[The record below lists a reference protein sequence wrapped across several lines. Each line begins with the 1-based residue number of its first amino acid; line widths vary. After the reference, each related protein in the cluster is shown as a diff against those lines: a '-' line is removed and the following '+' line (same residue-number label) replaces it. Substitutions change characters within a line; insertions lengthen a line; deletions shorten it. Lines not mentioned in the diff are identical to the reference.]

1 MFQHPLPQPAPAAH
15 RRTAFAPAPAH
26 TARARPGRRR
36 RRTGWRASCGS
47 LGSRR
52 CDVGPHPTAGVPGV
66 QCGSRGC
73 AASHSRARRWASAIC
88 FMASSDLV
96 RRGGRIKEG
105 RAMRVCV
112 KLDPL
117 TDPLTAGRGRNRE
130 TRTDRRRPV
139 SFPYRPS
146 ASTGYTLPTVRNQQA
161 SGSSP
166 LAGSIFFNQL
176 QTYKPKPFE
185 V

>member
-1 MFQHPLPQPAPAAH
+1 MVRSETVKKSGSARTEGARRAT
-15 RRTAFAPAPAH
+15 RTA
-26 TARARPGRRR
+26 TAATSGFMAALLRG
-36 RRTGWRASCGS
+36 TGCSA
-47 LGSRR
+47 
-52 CDVGPHPTAGVPGV
+52 HPTAGVPGV

-112 KLDPL
+112 RLDPL

-130 TRTDRRRPV
+130 TRTDRDRPV
-139 SFPYRPS
+139 SFPLRPS
-146 ASTGYTLPTVRNQQA
+146 ASTRFTLPTVRNQQV

-166 LAGSIFFNQL
+166 LAGSIVFNQL

-185 V
+185 A